1 MENISKLTV
10 DFHFVVG
17 GSIEGMA
24 VAPPCDSKGV
34 ALTYAV
40 HSDLRLQS
48 KS

>member
-10 DFHFVVG
+10 DFHFVAG

-24 VAPPCDSKGV
+24 VTPPCDSKGV
-34 ALTYAV
+34 TLTYAV
-40 HSDLRLQS
+40 HSNLHLQS